1 MSSASPLSLGVVT
14 EVCIKGYGHGHG
26 DRGLGLLG
34 LGLELGRAD
43 GPWGG
48 WGEG

>member
-14 EVCIKGYGHGHG
+14 VTEVCIKGHGHG
-26 DRGLGLLG
+26 DRGLGLFG

-48 WGEG
+48 W